1 MVERLSSSSKNI
13 VNEKRTSLDCEK
25 INQLLFLQKNLKR
38 LKQLVN
44 DKNRKQ
50 TISTSSTNT
59 ISSEESF
66 CTIPKQQ
73 RLNSDD
79 HCSDSTDVDIFL
91 D

>member
-1 MVERLSSSSKNI
+1 MIGKSIIEKRI
-13 VNEKRTSLDCEK
+13 VDDALKEWIFDLMKFQEKRT
-25 INQLLFLQKNLKR
+25 IY
-38 LKQLVN
+38 
-44 DKNRKQ
+44 
-50 TISTSSTNT
+50 SS
-59 ISSEESF
+59 ESF